1 MRHFKWDYPLW
12 KLCFH
17 FLNHFLPEKPHFCIV
32 FETDKSYLRLNC
44 SETIYHNKYRSTPI
58 MLILLV
64 KHEIFS
70 HSTLFCQHGKKTK
83 IFKNPEMQEVQT
95 RPSASP
101 RTRRQSD
108 SPMEHLLN
116 VQYLNSRSKSIQLLL
131 LTWNI

>member
-1 MRHFKWDYPLW
+1 
-12 KLCFH
+12 
-17 FLNHFLPEKPHFCIV
+17 
-32 FETDKSYLRLNC
+32 
-44 SETIYHNKYRSTPI
+44 

-116 VQYLNSRSKSIQLLL
+116 VQYLNSRSKRIHSASPSHLEHWKQQKANKQKLSQFVHIFISRQ
-131 LTWNI
+131 I